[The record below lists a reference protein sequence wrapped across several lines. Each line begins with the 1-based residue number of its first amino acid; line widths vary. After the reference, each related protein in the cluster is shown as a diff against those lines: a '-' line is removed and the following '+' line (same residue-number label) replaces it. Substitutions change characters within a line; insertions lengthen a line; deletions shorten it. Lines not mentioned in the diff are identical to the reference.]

1 MVKQSRNKTGN
12 YTYPNSV
19 KLIKGGR
26 DYFDTL
32 LHIIQ
37 SAQHI
42 IHLQTYIYENDETGT
57 LIGNAL
63 KEATSRGVAVY
74 MVIDGY
80 ASQSLDNK
88 FVTDLCAAGIRF
100 KFFEPLFKSSN
111 FYFGRRLHHKLIV
124 ADDRYSL
131 VGGINI
137 SNRYND
143 MDGEKAWL
151 DFAVLMEGPVSQE
164 LAVLCCKTWNGFLK
178 SNKKY
183 KPVPHNFNFATGEN
197 ALAKVRMRR
206 NDWVKNKNQISKSYL
221 EMFRSAKNEIVI
233 LCAYFI
239 PGNAIRRSMVQAVKR
254 GVKIKVIMTGMSD
267 VNIAKNAERFMY
279 AWLLRHKIEIY
290 EYQKNILHGKVAVS
304 DQQFV
309 TMGSFNINDISAFAS
324 IELNVD
330 IQNELYGKI
339 VYKTLNHIMQH
350 ECIQLDNAN
359 YIANLNPVRK
369 FISWISYQFVRFV
382 FYLFTFYFRQEK
394 RA

>member
-1 MVKQSRNKTGN
+1 MINPSKNKTGN

-19 KLIKGGR
+19 KLIKGGS

-63 KEATSRGVAVY
+63 KEATSRGVDVY

-80 ASQSLDNK
+80 ASQSLEDN
-88 FVTDLCAAGIRF
+88 FVLDLRKSGIRF

-111 FYFGRRLHHKLIV
+111 FYFGRRLHHKVIV

-151 DFAVLMEGPVSQE
+151 DFAILMEGPVSQE

-178 SNKKY
+178 LNYKY
-183 KPVPHNFNFATGEN
+183 KPLPHNFNFDTSEHT
-197 ALAKVRMRR
+197 LAKVRMRR

-221 EMFRSAKNEIVI
+221 EMFRSAQIEIII

-267 VNIAKNAERFMY
+267 VNVAKNAERYMY
-279 AWLLRHKIEIY
+279 AWLLRHKIDIY
-290 EYQKNILHGKVAVS
+290 EYQENILHGKVAVS

-324 IELNVD
+324 VELNVD
-330 IQNELYGKI
+330 IQNESYGKI
-339 VYKTLNHIMQH
+339 VYKTLNHVLQH
-350 ECIQLDNAN
+350 ECIQIDNAN
-359 YIANLNPVRK
+359 YMAKLHPVRK

-382 FYLFTFYFRQEK
+382 FYLFTFYFRQDK
-394 RA
+394 KA